1 MSIATDTLAQYQ
13 AAELAVLKGL
23 TYRIGDLQ
31 LTRANLNEII
41 AGRQEW
47 QRAVNAEN
55 AAAAGQRGPLSVH
68 VSDFNHGR
76 TPLGDGAGE
85 FGWHY

>member
-1 MSIATDTLAQYQ
+1 MSQATDMLAKYIE
-13 AAELAVLKGL
+13 AEQAVLKGL

-41 AGRQEW
+41 AGRQDW
-47 QRAVNAEN
+47 QRAVNIE
-55 AAAAGQRGPLSVH
+55 AAKAAGQRGPLSVH

-76 TPLGDGAGE
+76 DGGGDSGI
-85 FGWHY
+85 FGWH

>member
-1 MSIATDTLAQYQ
+1 MSLATDMLAEYI
-13 AAELAVLKGL
+13 AAELAVLKGIS
-23 TYRIGDLQ
+23 YRIGDLA
-31 LTRANLNEII
+31 LTRANLTEIV
-41 AGRQEW
+41 ATRKEW
-47 QRAVNAEN
+47 ERRVNAEN

-76 TPLGDGAGE
+76 TPLGDPGE

>member
-1 MSIATDTLAQYQ
+1 MSNATDMLAAYK

-23 TYRIGDLQ
+23 SYQIGDLR
-31 LTRANLNEII
+31 LTRANLPEII

-47 QRAVNAEN
+47 ERKVNAEN
-55 AAAAGQRGPLSVH
+55 AAASGQRGPLSVH
-68 VSDFNHGR
+68 VADFNHGR
-76 TPLGDGAGE
+76 GGGGDRGE

>member
-1 MSIATDTLAQYQ
+1 MSQATDMLTAYI
-13 AAELAVLKGL
+13 AAEAAVLKGL
-23 TYRIGDLQ
+23 SYRIGDLA

-41 AGRQEW
+41 AGRQNW
-47 QRAVNAEN
+47 QRLVNAEN
-55 AAAAGQRGPLSVH
+55 AQAAGQKGPLSVH

-76 TPLGDGAGE
+76 IPPGDPGE

>member
-1 MSIATDTLAQYQ
+1 DKQVTF
-13 AAELAVLKGL
+13 
-23 TYRIGDLQ
+23 
-31 LTRANLNEII
+31 ANLVEIQS
-41 AGRQEW
+41 GRISW

-55 AAAAGQRGPLSVH
+55 ATAAGQPGPLSVH

-76 TPLGDGAGE
+76 GGFGDAGE